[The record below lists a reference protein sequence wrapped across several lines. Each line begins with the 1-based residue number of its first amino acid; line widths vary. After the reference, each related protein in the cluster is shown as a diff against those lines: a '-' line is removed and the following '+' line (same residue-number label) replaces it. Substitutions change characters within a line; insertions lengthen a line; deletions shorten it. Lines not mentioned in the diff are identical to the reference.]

1 MVAVSDENF
10 NMLLPVLEGETP
22 PESLPI
28 VHDR

>member
-1 MVAVSDENF
+1 MVAVSDGNF

-22 PESLPI
+22 PGSLPI